1 MAEPNITAGLQS
13 LRSNGYS
20 WTTTRTAMAIPG
32 RRDVD
37 PGEWSEGRATIE
49 NGEFEIDGLYLG
61 DYYLAEE
68 IRDAIV
74 IHSTSNDDRETS
86 RVRWLSFA
94 PGYAATTDE
103 HGNRPIITIPSHMKD
118 R

>member
-1 MAEPNITAGLQS
+1 MAEPNITAGLPVLTEQQVFVDEDQNCYGDTWT
-13 LRSNGYS
+13 LQDVTLENGAKVAS
-20 WTTTRTAMAIPG
+20 
-32 RRDVD
+32 
-37 PGEWSEGRATIE
+37 ATIE

-86 RVRWLSFA
+86 EVRWLSFA
-94 PGYAATTDE
+94 PGYT
-103 HGNRPIITIPSHMKD
+103 GSNR
-118 R
+118 